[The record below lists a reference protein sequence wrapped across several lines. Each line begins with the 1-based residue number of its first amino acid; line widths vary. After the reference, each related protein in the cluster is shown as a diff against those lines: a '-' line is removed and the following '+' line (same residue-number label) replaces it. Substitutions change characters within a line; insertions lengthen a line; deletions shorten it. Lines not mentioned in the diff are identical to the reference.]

1 MRALKPTMRMLAQMF
16 TSATSDS
23 LVETKTADKEA
34 ADLESAE
41 VSTDAG
47 SSSMCSTTRSSLIS
61 CKDEIQFSELAFG
74 KHIEPMRRYANT
86 ANDIYLLNAFLEL
99 SEVQDIDGSSIKL
112 VLLALKFL
120 RNCQYSAVDICSI
133 CAHASAYF
141 VDVHNL
147 CGNLM
152 APEEVGNVLVTAMFL
167 AHSYIQDETCPLYV
181 WHRYLFKGY
190 CCVRELSEA
199 VMRVM
204 TIRRYVLRLADEDL
218 RMRNEKLCAASH
230 TLNMEQVY

>member
-1 MRALKPTMRMLAQMF
+1 MF

-23 LVETKTADKEA
+23 MVDKSPKTADKEA
-34 ADLESAE
+34 ADLERAE

-47 SSSMCSTTRSSLIS
+47 SSSMCSTTTRSSRNIP

-74 KHIEPMRRYANT
+74 QHIEPMSRYANT

-141 VDVHNL
+141 VDVHSL

-218 RMRNEKLCAASH
+218 RVRNEKLCTASH